1 MEETYHRRIG
11 KRRSRDL
18 FRDAA
23 RPAHGVSIGVPD
35 EAQDEHDSYVFDVY
49 ESLVS
54 GASHQDTVPCLYGE
68 ERLSMGTLRS
78 IDVSP

>member
-1 MEETYHRRIG
+1 M
-11 KRRSRDL
+11 
-18 FRDAA
+18 
-23 RPAHGVSIGVPD
+23 PD

-49 ESLVS
+49 ELLVS